1 MSSLADK
8 QRGIFALW
16 LAVMLP
22 ALIALFA
29 LLLEWAH
36 LFTIRQQQRTATDAA
51 VIAAA
56 YQTLRHDSASATT
69 AAQAAAALNGFPIS
83 ISTALIIEQPPLDG
97 FYAGNELAIHASMT
111 HQPPRLLQAIFE
123 DIDPIVS
130 TQATAR
136 FKRGACLL
144 ALAPTG
150 AERLSIAANANVQA
164 AYCSAQVNS
173 GAAGALTVGNKATVS
188 LLDIRVVGTA
198 TISGSASVTPTP
210 VTGAAAVADP
220 MSAVTEPVVGA
231 CDFNNYVVSGTRTLT
246 PGTYCGGLRLNANAV
261 ATLQPGAYVIVGGLL
276 QLGNN
281 AQMTGAGLN
290 LFLMQGAQVVMN
302 STAILN
308 LSAAQTG
315 DYAGIL
321 LFESR
326 AAPLDTL
333 IHNLPVA
340 QSALIE
346 GLIYLSRSRLNLDAY
361 GNQPVNGASRA
372 LAIVARHIA
381 VSGRIAL
388 NFDPHFLPSQIRPRV
403 WLVE

>member
-36 LFTIRQQQRTATDAA
+36 LFTIRQQQQTATDAA
-51 VIAAA
+51 VMAAA
-56 YQTLRHDSASATT
+56 YQILRNDAAAAAT
-69 AAQAAAALNGFPIS
+69 AAQAAATLNGFPIS
-83 ISTALIIEQPPLDG
+83 TSTTLTIEQPPLSG
-97 FYAGNELAIHASMT
+97 AYAGNSLGVRASMT

-144 ALAPTG
+144 ALAPTD
-150 AERLSIAANANVQA
+150 AESLSIAANANVQA
-164 AYCSAQVNS
+164 PYCSAQVNS
-173 GAAGALTVGNKATVS
+173 SAVGALTAGNKATAS

-220 MSAVTEPVVGA
+220 MSAVTEPVVAG

-246 PGTYCGGLRLNANAV
+246 PGTYCGGLRLNANSS
-261 ATLQPGAYVIVGGLL
+261 ATLQPGAYIIVGGLL
-276 QLGNN
+276 ELRNN
-281 AQMTGAGLN
+281 ARMTGTGLN

-308 LSAAQTG
+308 LSAAQSG
-315 DYAGIL
+315 DYAGVL

-333 IHNLPVA
+333 IHNLPIA
-340 QSALIE
+340 QTALLE

-381 VSGRIAL
+381 LSGRIAL

>member
-36 LFTIRQQQRTATDAA
+36 LFTIRQQQQTATDAA

-56 YQTLRHDSASATT
+56 YQILRNDAAAAAT
-69 AAQAAAALNGFPIS
+69 AAQAVATLNGFPIS
-83 ISTALIIEQPPLDG
+83 TSTTLTIEQPPLSG
-97 FYAGNELAIHASMT
+97 AYAGNSLAVRASMT
-111 HQPPRLLQAIFE
+111 HQPPRLLQAIFA

-144 ALAPTG
+144 ALAPSG
-150 AERLSIAANANVQA
+150 AGRLSIAANANVQA
-164 AYCSAQVNS
+164 PYCSAQVNS
-173 GAAGALTVGNKATVS
+173 SAVGALTAGNKATAS

-220 MSAVTEPVVGA
+220 MSAVAEPVVGA

-246 PGTYCGGLRLNANAV
+246 PGTYCGGLRLNNNAR
-261 ATLQPGAYVIVGGLL
+261 ATLQPGAYIIVGGLL
-276 QLGNN
+276 DVRNN
-281 AQMTGAGLN
+281 ARMTGTGLN
-290 LFLMQGAQVVMN
+290 IFLMQGAQIVMN
-302 STAILN
+302 ANAVLS
-308 LSAAQTG
+308 LSATQTG
-315 DYAGIL
+315 NYAGVL

-333 IHNLPVA
+333 THTLPVA
-340 QSALIE
+340 QTALIE
-346 GLIYLSRSRLNLDAY
+346 GLIYLSRSRLNLDAK
-361 GNQPVNGASRA
+361 GNQLTNGNSRA
-372 LAIVARHIA
+372 LAIIARHIA
-381 VSGRIAL
+381 ISGRIRL
-388 NFDPHFLPSQIRPRV
+388 NFDSGFLPDQVRHST